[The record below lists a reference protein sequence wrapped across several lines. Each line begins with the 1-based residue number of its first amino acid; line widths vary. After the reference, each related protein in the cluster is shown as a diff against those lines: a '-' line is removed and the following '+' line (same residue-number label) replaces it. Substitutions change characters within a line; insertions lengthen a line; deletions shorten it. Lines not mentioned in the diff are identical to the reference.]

1 MKRVQ
6 TADFTP
12 TSADGFT
19 KRMLRESPNGLVFT
33 LTFAP
38 GQQLKP
44 HTHEQ
49 SDLTVLVLE
58 GEGEAT
64 VAGRRER
71 LLGGT
76 VLLCDGAE
84 AFGVENNGPGRLSL
98 FVVLHPAPADRR
110 FAGDIR

>member
-58 GEGEAT
+58 GQGEAT
-64 VAGRRER
+64 VDGHRER
-71 LLGGT
+71 LAAGT
-76 VLLCDGAE
+76 VLMCEGRE
-84 AFGVENNGPGRLSL
+84 AFGVDNTGGGRLSL
-98 FVVLHPAPADRR
+98 FVVLHPAPADAR